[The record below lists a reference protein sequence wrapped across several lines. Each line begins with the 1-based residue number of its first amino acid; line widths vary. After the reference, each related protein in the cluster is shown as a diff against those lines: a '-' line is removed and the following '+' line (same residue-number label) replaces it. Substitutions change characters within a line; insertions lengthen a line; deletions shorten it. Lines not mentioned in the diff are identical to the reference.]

1 MNGPMAL
8 YGGDV
13 PIFVT
18 SQSVKPATSYY
29 YSIKP
34 FIAALKVTTRTE
46 LKVECGFYN
55 STAENNGRILNSLRR
70 FLSNVRRREE
80 NINHSTDYIRGWRT
94 FFEIGMLNV
103 FDSFMIAAKVAGSNN
118 VRTVSTT

>member
-55 STAENNGRILNSLRR
+55 STAENNR
-70 FLSNVRRREE
+70 FV
-80 NINHSTDYIRGWRT
+80 
-94 FFEIGMLNV
+94 
-103 FDSFMIAAKVAGSNN
+103 DSFPMYDA
-118 VRTVSTT
+118 VRKTLTTQQITFGGGGPFSKLEC